1 MPFLCGRFFFCLI
14 IGHAFCR
21 LNCVLLL
28 WMLGNW
34 GGENNFAIP
43 IFFINLFGLY
53 NSRLSSLRFR
63 ELWTTLCCAA
73 WQKLETYR
81 KTSKWPKRMIKGTR
95 ALSALGLLMPSSSYR
110 GLSSWVKYLIS
121 NASKCIE
128 QMIRVIVRR
137 WLLRMIIVTRTRSFF
152 VHEIL
157 LGSFY

>member
-1 MPFLCGRFFFCLI
+1 MPFLCRWFFFCLI

-43 IFFINLFGLY
+43 IYSLIYLDSTILVSRVFGSG
-53 NSRLSSLRFR
+53 NCERR
-63 ELWTTLCCAA
+63 CCAA
-73 WQKLETYR
+73 RQKLDTYR
-81 KTSKWPKRMIKGTR
+81 KTSKWPKRMIKGSR
-95 ALSALGLLMPSSSYR
+95 ALSALGLLMTSSSYR
-110 GLSSWVKYLIS
+110 GLSSWLKYLIS
-121 NASKCIE
+121 NSSKFIE

-137 WLLRMIIVTRTRSFF
+137 WRWSQWLAREVSF